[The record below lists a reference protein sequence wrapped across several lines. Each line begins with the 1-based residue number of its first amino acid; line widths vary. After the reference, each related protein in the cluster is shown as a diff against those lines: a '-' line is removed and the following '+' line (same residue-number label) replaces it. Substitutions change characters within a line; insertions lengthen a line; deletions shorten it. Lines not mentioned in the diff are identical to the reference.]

1 MNLEHLIARYFRLQQ
16 DLSIAYRQSPWHG
29 DRIDRLAENLSA
41 TERQIAAL
49 QFSKDSRA
57 ATLGHARE

>member
-1 MNLEHLIARYFRLQQ
+1 MNLEQLISRYFRLQQ

-29 DRIDRLAENLSA
+29 DRIDRLADNLSS

-49 QFSKDSRA
+49 QFSNDSRTV
-57 ATLGHARE
+57 TLGHAGE